1 MLFHTD
7 KAGRSRIV
15 QNIGISLVICTD
27 VYNKVRNERL
37 SFHALRLMYNI
48 TAIGEVL
55 GNRKP
60 VCVRSQDIALI
71 FSRCVIAAC
80 TGKIDLEYSTLLRL
94 LNDPF

>member
-1 MLFHTD
+1 
-7 KAGRSRIV
+7 
-15 QNIGISLVICTD
+15 
-27 VYNKVRNERL
+27 
-37 SFHALRLMYNI
+37 MYNI